1 MITSFSEGSGS
12 ESDNDKPSGEETKNS
27 VGTSSKQD
35 QPLVVSLFQLNYYI
49 FILIFT
55 V

>member
-12 ESDNDKPSGEETKNS
+12 ESDNDKTSKEETKNS

-35 QPLVVSLFQLNYYI
+35 RSASGGKR
-49 FILIFT
+49 
-55 V
+55 